1 MPVGIRRLTA
11 RCGYYPCG
19 RGLSR
24 ARIVVCG
31 DGDINHRRG
40 YRRKRGDG
48 YVRRRVFGKRHLRV
62 IVALPV
68 AGGEFNRHRHRAVEV
83 GDDDAVAGS
92 ADGALQIN
100 IGVVVAEHIFA
111 NAADGA
117 ERGDCHCSAGRH
129 RAAARGKI
137 RVHRH
142 RRDDRY
148 VQSRRRPVG
157 DSVNNVIDIAAA
169 LPGAPRVV
177 AVAREYD
184 RPLVVAG
191 ACHDGFVNISA
202 SVAGKPRDVVAR
214 HAAARRQSRRERFAR
229 RFVADIRKHRHPAV
243 VPVVN
248 KQLHRVRHRDDD

>member
-1 MPVGIRRLTA
+1 MPIGIRRLTA
-11 RCGYYPCG
+11 RRGYRPCG
-19 RGLSR
+19 FVAAN

-68 AGGEFNRHRHRAVEV
+68 AGDEFNRHRYRSRKV
-83 GDDDAVAGS
+83 GDDDAVSGS
-92 ADGALQIN
+92 AAAALQIN
-100 IGVVVAEHIFA
+100 IGVSFRKHIVA

-117 ERGDCHCSAGRH
+117 QRGDCRFNAGRH
-129 RAAARGKI
+129 RAAAARKI
-137 RVHRH
+137 RAHRH

-157 DSVNNVIDIAAA
+157 DSVNNVIDIPAA